1 MQTAFLRTA
10 LVCCAGA
17 LLSACGGA
25 EVAETPAAPATQ
37 VVAEACS
44 AESRADARARRPAL
58 EEAALAA
65 AQESR
70 GAGAPALWKMSDEDT
85 VVYLFGTVH
94 LLRPDMQWQ
103 TPVIEAAIASADTVV
118 FEADVSSP
126 EAQRELMKFYTG
138 QGFFADGTQL
148 TSLLSGTET
157 EELTEAL
164 QLVDLPVEALQP
176 YKPWMAAINISVKQ
190 MIDEGFDP
198 EAGVEKVIER
208 AALEHG
214 ASFAF
219 LETVDDQLGG
229 LAGLGNCEQIDFL
242 MATVDGLE
250 DGTAALD
257 LLVDEWADGDVNG
270 LGALMSNPEM
280 LGSQPIYDAMMT
292 DRNARWVPKIEVMLE
307 SPGTVL
313 VAVGAGHL
321 AGEGSVIEM
330 LREKGHVVEGP

>member
-10 LVCCAGA
+10 LVCCAAA
-17 LLSACGGA
+17 LLSACGGKD
-25 EVAETPAAPATQ
+25 VTETPAAAAQAVSETCKP
-37 VVAEACS
+37 
-44 AESRADARARRPAL
+44 ESRAEARARRPAL

-70 GAGAPALWKMSDEDT
+70 GNGAPALWKMSDEDT
-85 VVYLFGTVH
+85 VIYLFGTVH

-138 QGFFADGTQL
+138 QGFFTDGTQL
-148 TSLLSGTET
+148 TNLLSGTET

-229 LAGLGNCEQIDFL
+229 LAGLNNCHQIDFL

-257 LLVDEWADGDVNG
+257 LLVEEWADGDVNG
-270 LGALMSNPEM
+270 LGTLMSNPEM

-292 DRNARWVPKIEVMLE
+292 DRNARWVPKIEAMLD
-307 SPGTVL
+307 SPGTVF

-321 AGEGSVIEM
+321 AGEDSVIEM
-330 LREKGHVVEGP
+330 LRGKGHVVEGP